1 MGSYRSYENGA
12 EPEEDPYSSIFK
24 TLTVKQHEVYA
35 LVAEGRSTKEIA
47 WKLGVSDSAVNQR
60 IEAVRSRAG
69 SPTRA
74 EMARAYRRFLAS
86 HDLSSFEPPMRYA
99 PASSASFFH
108 NAEAADFPAVSA
120 ASDGHQP
127 APMMASNLSVRDGLI
142 VPPIFMGP
150 NAGLNRVAA
159 MVLIALGLL
168 AAALIGLGVLHA
180 LAMTL

>member
-99 PASSASFFH
+99 PASSASFFQTPSIS
-108 NAEAADFPAVSA
+108 EPSLVSA
-120 ASDGHQP
+120 PSEGYQP
-127 APMMASNLSVRDGLI
+127 RPTIMNDLGIRDGLI
-142 VPPIFMGP
+142 VPPIFLGP
-150 NAGLNRVAA
+150 NAALNRVAA

-168 AAALIGLGVLHA
+168 ATALIGLGVLHA

>member
-86 HDLSSFEPPMRYA
+86 HDLSILSRRCGMRRLLRPLSFKLPR
-99 PASSASFFH
+99 SR
-108 NAEAADFPAVSA
+108 
-120 ASDGHQP
+120 
-127 APMMASNLSVRDGLI
+127 NLL
-142 VPPIFMGP
+142 
-150 NAGLNRVAA
+150 
-159 MVLIALGLL
+159 
-168 AAALIGLGVLHA
+168 
-180 LAMTL
+180 